1 MLPGGAINRAGIVV
15 ETARVRFALN
25 LPNLP
30 GEGER
35 PGIHHDVWVMILL
48 QPALGSISMSIRE
61 LKARLTAEEHK
72 LLESLRERK
81 PARNPPSKGDL
92 RFGERLADAVASNVG
107 SWTFIVIQSLLLFLW
122 IIANSVAWFM
132 SWDPYPFILLNLV
145 LSFQAAFTAPIIMMS
160 QNRQSTIDRR
170 NAQHDYDVN
179 TKAELEI
186 ELLHQ
191 KVDLMREQE
200 LTVLLQMVKRLEE
213 RLMLAENGG
222 KSNGEPNSSET

>member
-1 MLPGGAINRAGIVV
+1 M
-15 ETARVRFALN
+15 T
-25 LPNLP
+25 
-30 GEGER
+30 
-35 PGIHHDVWVMILL
+35 
-48 QPALGSISMSIRE
+48 IRD

-72 LLESLRERK
+72 LLVSLRERK
-81 PARNPPSKGDL
+81 PARNPPAGEPA
-92 RFGERLADAVASNVG
+92 FGERLADAVASNVG
-107 SWTFIVIQSLLLFLW
+107 SWTFITVQSVLLTLW
-122 IIANSVAWFM
+122 IVANSIAWFL

-200 LTVLLQMVKRLEE
+200 LTMLLQMVKRLEE
-213 RLMLAENGG
+213 RLMLKEE
-222 KSNGEPNSSET
+222 SEEHNGEPSGAGT

>member
-1 MLPGGAINRAGIVV
+1 
-15 ETARVRFALN
+15 
-25 LPNLP
+25 
-30 GEGER
+30 
-35 PGIHHDVWVMILL
+35 
-48 QPALGSISMSIRE
+48 MSIRE

-107 SWTFIVIQSLLLFLW
+107 SWAFIVVQSLLLFLW
-122 IIANSVAWFM
+122 IVANSVAWFM

>member
-1 MLPGGAINRAGIVV
+1 
-15 ETARVRFALN
+15 
-25 LPNLP
+25 
-30 GEGER
+30 
-35 PGIHHDVWVMILL
+35 
-48 QPALGSISMSIRE
+48 MSIKD

-72 LLESLRERK
+72 LLVSLRERK
-81 PARNPPSKGDL
+81 PGRNPPTAGEPA
-92 RFGERLADAVASNVG
+92 FGERLADAVASNVG
-107 SWTFIVIQSLLLFLW
+107 SWTFIAIQSVLLGLW
-122 IIANSVAWFM
+122 IAANSVAWFM

-160 QNRQSTIDRR
+160 QNRQSSIDRR

-200 LTVLLQMVKRLEE
+200 LTVLLQMVKRLED
-213 RLMLAENGG
+213 RLMLAEGG
-222 KSNGEPNSSET
+222 GEHNGEPSGTGT

>member
-1 MLPGGAINRAGIVV
+1 
-15 ETARVRFALN
+15 
-25 LPNLP
+25 
-30 GEGER
+30 
-35 PGIHHDVWVMILL
+35 
-48 QPALGSISMSIRE
+48 MSIKD
-61 LKARLTAEEHK
+61 LKARLTADEHK
-72 LLESLRERK
+72 LLVSLRERK
-81 PARNPPSKGDL
+81 PARHPPSGGAPA
-92 RFGERLADAVASNVG
+92 FGERLADAVASNVG
-107 SWTFIVIQSLLLFLW
+107 SWTFITIQSVLLCLW
-122 IIANSVAWFM
+122 IVANSVAWFM

-213 RLMLAENGG
+213 RLMLKEE
-222 KSNGEPNSSET
+222 SEEHNGEPSGAGT

>member
-1 MLPGGAINRAGIVV
+1 
-15 ETARVRFALN
+15 
-25 LPNLP
+25 
-30 GEGER
+30 
-35 PGIHHDVWVMILL
+35 
-48 QPALGSISMSIRE
+48 MSIRD

-72 LLESLRERK
+72 LLVSLRERK
-81 PARNPPSKGDL
+81 PARNPPAGEPA
-92 RFGERLADAVASNVG
+92 FGERLADAVASNVG
-107 SWTFIVIQSLLLFLW
+107 SWTFIAIQSVLLTLW
-122 IIANSVAWFM
+122 IVANSIAWFL

-200 LTVLLQMVKRLEE
+200 LAVLVQMVKRLED
-213 RLMLAENGG
+213 RLMLTEGG
-222 KSNGEPNSSET
+222 DRSKEREGGPDRS

>member
-1 MLPGGAINRAGIVV
+1 
-15 ETARVRFALN
+15 
-25 LPNLP
+25 
-30 GEGER
+30 
-35 PGIHHDVWVMILL
+35 
-48 QPALGSISMSIRE
+48 MSIRD
-61 LKARLTAEEHK
+61 LTARLSAEEHK
-72 LLESLRERK
+72 LLATLRERK
-81 PARNPPSKGDL
+81 PARNPPSMEKAA
-92 RFGERLADAVASNVG
+92 FGERLADAVASNVG
-107 SWTFIVIQSLLLFLW
+107 SWTFIAIQSVLLCLW
-122 IIANSVAWFM
+122 IVANSVAWFM

-200 LTVLLQMVKRLEE
+200 LAVLLQMVKRLED
-213 RLMLAENGG
+213 RLMLPEGD
-222 KSNGEPNSSET
+222 GERSGS

>member
-1 MLPGGAINRAGIVV
+1 M
-15 ETARVRFALN
+15 
-25 LPNLP
+25 
-30 GEGER
+30 
-35 PGIHHDVWVMILL
+35 
-48 QPALGSISMSIRE
+48 SISNI
-61 LKARLTAEEHK
+61 KAPLTAEEHK
-72 LLESLRERK
+72 LLVSLRERK
-81 PARNPPSKGDL
+81 PARHPPSEGEPA
-92 RFGERLADAVASNVG
+92 FGERLADAVASNVG
-107 SWTFIVIQSLLLFLW
+107 SWTFITIQSVLLCLW
-122 IIANSVAWFM
+122 IVANSVAWFM

-200 LTVLLQMVKRLEE
+200 LTVLLQMVKRLED
-213 RLMLAENGG
+213 RLMLKEDSGER
-222 KSNGEPNSSET
+222 NGEPSGAGT